1 MHYSFGVK
9 WLKAFRHSS
18 EAICKLYGPGNDFIF
33 EDPMLDQHNVNNQA
47 DLHRL
52 FAPYANKDRTNG
64 VGIHNFRIHSYTG
77 DENFGLLRWEWGP
90 EDAAVFMGL
99 DVKDKPFTTQGYT
112 FHIYKDGFIKRE
124 SSWWD
129 SAAILRVVGPVSP
142 TKILTGKP
150 HEGPGRSVEV
160 QLSGAPAGTLEFAQ
174 DWCNAVGG
182 DIHVLRTLYADFFTS
197 EWSKIDDHENDTFT
211 DLAMLVRNLG
221 GIAAGENGR
230 YRFTATEYFGSE
242 QMGLIHWSVEI
253 EGAESYRGIATGGKT
268 LDTIGSTFL
277 EFDSNGKI
285 VRESTRWEDNRAFEA
300 LGLPIVRPHY
310 WEEGFDPASL
320 AS

>member
-18 EAICKLYGPGNDFIF
+18 EAVCKLYGPGDDFIF
-33 EDPMLDQHNVNNQA
+33 EDAMLDQHTINNQA

-90 EDAAVFMGL
+90 EDAAVFIGL

-129 SAAILRVVGPVSP
+129 SAAILRAVGPVSP
-142 TKILTGKP
+142 TKILTGQP
-150 HEGPGRSVEV
+150 HEGTAHSADIH
-160 QLSGAPAGTLEFAQ
+160 LSGASAGTLEFAQ
-174 DWCNAVGG
+174 DWCDALGG
-182 DIHVLRTLYADFFTS
+182 DTYALRTLYADYFTS
-197 EWSKIDDHENDTFT
+197 EWSKVDDHENDTFT
-211 DLAMLVRNLG
+211 DTAMLVRNLG
-221 GIAAGENGR
+221 GIAAAENGR
-230 YRFTATEYFGSE
+230 YRFTATEYLGNAHL
-242 QMGLIHWSVEI
+242 GLVHWSVEI

-268 LDTIGSTFL
+268 INTIGSTFL
-277 EFDSNGKI
+277 EFDGDGKI

-300 LGLPIVRPHY
+300 LGLPIIRPHY

-320 AS
+320 TA